1 MEIARN
7 EMANRSP
14 APRLHVVVAHPDDET
29 FGCGGLLL
37 HARAVGFDTFVTCA
51 TRGEAGEDRD
61 GRSGTELGEVRAT
74 ELGLAAD
81 ILGVSGVELLDFTD
95 SGMAGPAPDRSLI
108 GADLGEVVAAVV
120 ESMRRVRPD
129 AVLTL
134 DASDGHRDH
143 ERIREA
149 TLLAAAEVGVATV
162 HLSCLPASLM
172 RRWVE
177 RMRAEQPGKE
187 HVRDA
192 DEPVLGTPD
201 AQISTL
207 VDVRGHRARLARAMA
222 EHASQDSP
230 YENLP
235 ADLRDAF
242 LDTARARRIT
252 PTWDGTTLEH
262 SLLPPTKAGEPMRT
276 TDLVAAEARRHVH
289 GRRCWWNHLEARWSC
304 ITTVH

>member
-1 MEIARN
+1 MTN
-7 EMANRSP
+7 SGP
-14 APRLHVVVAHPDDET
+14 APRLLVVVAHPDDET

-37 HARAVGFDTFVTCA
+37 HASAVGFDTFVTCA
-51 TRGEAGEDRD
+51 TRGEAGEDPD

-74 ELGLAAD
+74 ELGRAAD
-81 ILGVSGVELLDFTD
+81 VLGVSGVELLDFAD
-95 SGMAGPAPDRSLI
+95 SGMAGPAPDRSLVR
-108 GADLGEVVAAVV
+108 ADLAEVVAAVA

-143 ERIREA
+143 VRIREA

-172 RRWVE
+172 RQWVA
-177 RMRAEQPGKE
+177 RMRAEQPDKE

-201 AQISTL
+201 VEISTL
-207 VDVRGHRARLARAMA
+207 VDVREHRERLALAMA
-222 EHASQDSP
+222 EHASQESP

-252 PTWDGTTLEH
+252 PTWDGTTLEFT
-262 SLLPPTKAGEPMRT
+262 LLPAAEGAEPMRST
-276 TDLVAAEARRHVH
+276 HLVAAEARRHVH
-289 GRRCWWNHLEARWSC
+289 GRQCWWNHLEARWSC
-304 ITTVH
+304 TTAH